1 MEPIFSMTGSA
12 NCIISS
18 DIAALNIDITSI
30 NGRFLELNFKMPDS
44 LRHLESK
51 LREAFQKH
59 LKRGKVDCYITLSH
73 NLKSTL
79 KVDKSALEQLSIAIK
94 TIEKSIGGISTNSLE
109 ILNYPG
115 IQVQDENVQSK
126 IDEFILNSL
135 ETAINKLVTA
145 RAHEGE
151 KLKLAIQSRL
161 ESIEKELLPV
171 EKALSELVSKEREK
185 IKAKIA
191 ELSIEIDPNRI
202 EQEVT
207 LAAQKADVRE
217 EYDRLKAHIKEVR
230 SILQTGGICGK
241 RLDFMMQEFNREAN
255 TLDSKASSLDISC
268 LTILLPSLA
277 IFFISFS
284 ILGKS
289 SSLITSSPKSIS

>member
-12 NCIISS
+12 NCIISI
-18 DIAALNIDITSI
+18 DLADLNIDITSV

-51 LREAFQKH
+51 LREAFQKK
-59 LKRGKVDCYITLSH
+59 LKRGKVDCYITLSQ

-79 KVDKSALEQLSIAIK
+79 KVNKSALEQLSIAIK
-94 TIEKSIGGISTNSLE
+94 TIEKGIGGISTNALE

-126 IDEFILNSL
+126 IDDFVLNSL
-135 ETAINKLVTA
+135 ETAISKLVTA

-171 EKALSELVSKEREK
+171 EKVLSELVFKEREK

-207 LAAQKADVRE
+207 LVAQKADVRE

-255 TLDSKASSLDISC
+255 TLASKASSLDITKVAVE
-268 LTILLPSLA
+268 L
-277 IFFISFS
+277 
-284 ILGKS
+284 KV
-289 SSLITSSPKSIS
+289 LIEQMREQVQNIE

>member
-59 LKRGKVDCYITLSH
+59 LKRGKVDCYITLSQ

-135 ETAINKLVTA
+135 ETAISKLVTA

-255 TLDSKASSLDISC
+255 TLASKASSLDITKVAVE
-268 LTILLPSLA
+268 L
-277 IFFISFS
+277 
-284 ILGKS
+284 KV
-289 SSLITSSPKSIS
+289 LIEQMREQVQNIE

>member
-12 NCIISS
+12 NCIISI
-18 DIAALNIDITSI
+18 DLADLNIDITSV

-51 LREAFQKH
+51 LREAFQKK
-59 LKRGKVDCYITLSH
+59 LKRGKVDCYITLSQ

-79 KVDKSALEQLSIAIK
+79 KVNKSALEQLSIAIK
-94 TIEKSIGGISTNSLE
+94 TIEKGIGGISTNALE

-126 IDEFILNSL
+126 IDDFVLNSL
-135 ETAINKLVTA
+135 ETAISKLVTA

-171 EKALSELVSKEREK
+171 EKALSELVFKEREK

-207 LAAQKADVRE
+207 LVAQKADVRE

-255 TLDSKASSLDISC
+255 TLASKASSLDITKVAVE
-268 LTILLPSLA
+268 L
-277 IFFISFS
+277 
-284 ILGKS
+284 KV
-289 SSLITSSPKSIS
+289 LIEQMRERVQNIE

>member
-12 NCIISS
+12 NCIISI
-18 DIAALNIDITSI
+18 DLADLNIDITSV

-51 LREAFQKH
+51 LREAFQKK
-59 LKRGKVDCYITLSH
+59 LKRGKVDCYITLSQ

-79 KVDKSALEQLSIAIK
+79 KVNKSALEQLSIAIK
-94 TIEKSIGGISTNSLE
+94 TIEKGIGGISTNALE

-126 IDEFILNSL
+126 IDDFVLNSL
-135 ETAINKLVTA
+135 ETAISKLVTA

-171 EKALSELVSKEREK
+171 EKALSELVFKEREK

-207 LAAQKADVRE
+207 LVAQKADVRE

-255 TLDSKASSLDISC
+255 TLASKASSLDITKVAVE
-268 LTILLPSLA
+268 LKVLIEQMREQVQ
-277 IFFISFS
+277 S
-284 ILGKS
+284 IE
-289 SSLITSSPKSIS
+289 

>member
-1 MEPIFSMTGSA
+1 MEPIFSMTGYA
-12 NCIISS
+12 NCIISI
-18 DIAALNIDITSI
+18 DLADLNIDITSV

-51 LREAFQKH
+51 LREAFQKK
-59 LKRGKVDCYITLSH
+59 LKRGKVDCYITLSQ

-79 KVDKSALEQLSIAIK
+79 KVNKSALEQLSIAIK
-94 TIEKSIGGISTNSLE
+94 TIEKGIGGISTNALE

-126 IDEFILNSL
+126 IDDFVLNSL
-135 ETAINKLVTA
+135 ETAISKLVTA

-171 EKALSELVSKEREK
+171 EKSLSELVFKEREK

-207 LAAQKADVRE
+207 LVAQKADVRE

-255 TLDSKASSLDISC
+255 TLASKASSLDITKVAVE
-268 LTILLPSLA
+268 L
-277 IFFISFS
+277 
-284 ILGKS
+284 KV
-289 SSLITSSPKSIS
+289 LIEQMREQVQNIE

>member
-135 ETAINKLVTA
+135 ETSINKLVTA

-207 LAAQKADVRE
+207 LAAQKTDVRE

-255 TLDSKASSLDISC
+255 TLASKASSLDITKVAVE
-268 LTILLPSLA
+268 L
-277 IFFISFS
+277 
-284 ILGKS
+284 KV
-289 SSLITSSPKSIS
+289 LIEQMREQVQNIE

>member
-12 NCIISS
+12 NCIISI
-18 DIAALNIDITSI
+18 DLADLNIDITSV

-115 IQVQDENVQSK
+115 IQIQDENVQSK

-135 ETAINKLVTA
+135 ETAISKLVTA

-255 TLDSKASSLDISC
+255 TLASKASSLDITKVAVE
-268 LTILLPSLA
+268 L
-277 IFFISFS
+277 
-284 ILGKS
+284 KV
-289 SSLITSSPKSIS
+289 LIEQMREQVQNIE

>member
-12 NCIISS
+12 ICIISI
-18 DIAALNIDITSI
+18 DLADLNIDITSV

-51 LREAFQKH
+51 LREAFQKK
-59 LKRGKVDCYITLSH
+59 LKRGKVDCYITLSQ

-79 KVDKSALEQLSIAIK
+79 KVNKSALEQLSIAIK
-94 TIEKSIGGISTNSLE
+94 TIEKGIGGISTNALE

-126 IDEFILNSL
+126 IDDFVLNSL
-135 ETAINKLVTA
+135 ETAISKLVTA

-171 EKALSELVSKEREK
+171 EKSLSELVFKEREK

-207 LAAQKADVRE
+207 LVAQKADVRE

-255 TLDSKASSLDISC
+255 TLASKASSLDITKVAVE
-268 LTILLPSLA
+268 L
-277 IFFISFS
+277 
-284 ILGKS
+284 KV
-289 SSLITSSPKSIS
+289 LIEQMREQVQNIE

>member
-12 NCIISS
+12 NCVISI
-18 DIAALNIDITSI
+18 DLADLNIDITSV

-51 LREAFQKH
+51 LREAFQKK
-59 LKRGKVDCYITLSH
+59 LKRGKVDCYITLSQ

-79 KVDKSALEQLSIAIK
+79 KVNKSALEQLSIAIK
-94 TIEKSIGGISTNSLE
+94 TIEKGIGGISTNALE

-126 IDEFILNSL
+126 IDDFVLNNL
-135 ETAINKLVTA
+135 ETAISKLVTA

-171 EKALSELVSKEREK
+171 EKALSELVFKEREK

-207 LAAQKADVRE
+207 LVAQKADVRE

-255 TLDSKASSLDISC
+255 TLASKASSLDITKVAVE
-268 LTILLPSLA
+268 L
-277 IFFISFS
+277 
-284 ILGKS
+284 KV
-289 SSLITSSPKSIS
+289 LIEQMREQVQNIE

>member
-51 LREAFQKH
+51 LREAFQKK
-59 LKRGKVDCYITLSH
+59 LKRGKVDCYITLSQ

-79 KVDKSALEQLSIAIK
+79 KVNKSALEQLSIAIK
-94 TIEKSIGGISTNSLE
+94 TIEKGIGGISTNALE

-126 IDEFILNSL
+126 IDDFVLNSL
-135 ETAINKLVTA
+135 ETAISKLVTA

-171 EKALSELVSKEREK
+171 EKSLSELVFKEREK

-207 LAAQKADVRE
+207 LVAQKADVRE

-255 TLDSKASSLDISC
+255 TLASKASSLDITKVAVE
-268 LTILLPSLA
+268 L
-277 IFFISFS
+277 
-284 ILGKS
+284 KV
-289 SSLITSSPKSIS
+289 LIEQMREQVQNIE

>member
-59 LKRGKVDCYITLSH
+59 LKRGKVDCYITLSQ

-230 SILQTGGICGK
+230 SILQTGGTCGK

-255 TLDSKASSLDISC
+255 TLASKASSLDITKVAVE
-268 LTILLPSLA
+268 L
-277 IFFISFS
+277 
-284 ILGKS
+284 KV
-289 SSLITSSPKSIS
+289 LIEQMREQVQNIE

>member
-51 LREAFQKH
+51 LREAFQKK
-59 LKRGKVDCYITLSH
+59 LKRGKVDCYITLSQ

-79 KVDKSALEQLSIAIK
+79 KVNKSALEQLSIAIK
-94 TIEKSIGGISTNSLE
+94 TIEKGIGGISTNALE

-126 IDEFILNSL
+126 IDDFVLNSL
-135 ETAINKLVTA
+135 ETAISKLVTA

-207 LAAQKADVRE
+207 LVAQKADVRE

-255 TLDSKASSLDISC
+255 TLASKASSLDITKVAVE
-268 LTILLPSLA
+268 L
-277 IFFISFS
+277 
-284 ILGKS
+284 KV
-289 SSLITSSPKSIS
+289 LIEQMREQVQNIE

>member
-51 LREAFQKH
+51 LREAFQKK
-59 LKRGKVDCYITLSH
+59 LKRGKVDCYITLSQ

-79 KVDKSALEQLSIAIK
+79 KVNKSALEQLSIAIK
-94 TIEKSIGGISTNSLE
+94 TIEKGIGGISTNALE

-126 IDEFILNSL
+126 IDDFVLNSL
-135 ETAINKLVTA
+135 ETAISKLVTA

-217 EYDRLKAHIKEVR
+217 EYDRLKAHIKELR

-255 TLDSKASSLDISC
+255 TLASKASSLDITKVAVE
-268 LTILLPSLA
+268 L
-277 IFFISFS
+277 
-284 ILGKS
+284 KV
-289 SSLITSSPKSIS
+289 LIEQMREQVQNIE

>member
-12 NCIISS
+12 NCIISI
-18 DIAALNIDITSI
+18 DLADLNIDITSV

-51 LREAFQKH
+51 LREAFQKK
-59 LKRGKVDCYITLSH
+59 LKRGKVDCYITLSQ

-79 KVDKSALEQLSIAIK
+79 KVNKSALEQLSIAIK
-94 TIEKSIGGISTNSLE
+94 TIEKGIGGISTNALE

-115 IQVQDENVQSK
+115 IQVQDENVKSK
-126 IDEFILNSL
+126 IDDFVLNSL
-135 ETAINKLVTA
+135 ETAISKLVTA

-171 EKALSELVSKEREK
+171 EKALSELVFKEREK

-207 LAAQKADVRE
+207 LVAQKADVRE

-255 TLDSKASSLDISC
+255 TLASKASSLDITKVAVE
-268 LTILLPSLA
+268 L
-277 IFFISFS
+277 
-284 ILGKS
+284 KV
-289 SSLITSSPKSIS
+289 LIEQMREQVQNIE

>member
-59 LKRGKVDCYITLSH
+59 LKRGKVDCYITLSQ

-135 ETAINKLVTA
+135 ETAISKLVTA

-151 KLKLAIQSRL
+151 RLKLAIQSRL

-255 TLDSKASSLDISC
+255 TLASKASSLDITKVAVE
-268 LTILLPSLA
+268 L
-277 IFFISFS
+277 
-284 ILGKS
+284 KV
-289 SSLITSSPKSIS
+289 LIEQMREQVQNIE

>member
-1 MEPIFSMTGSA
+1 MKPIFSMTGSA
-12 NCIISS
+12 NCIISI
-18 DIAALNIDITSI
+18 DLADLNIDITSV
-30 NGRFLELNFKMPDS
+30 NGRYLELNFKMPDS

-51 LREAFQKH
+51 LREAFQKK
-59 LKRGKVDCYITLSH
+59 LKRGKVDCYITLSQ

-79 KVDKSALEQLSIAIK
+79 KVNKSALEQLSIAIK
-94 TIEKSIGGISTNSLE
+94 TIEKDIGGISTNALE

-126 IDEFILNSL
+126 IDDFVLNSL
-135 ETAINKLVTA
+135 ETAISKLVTA

-161 ESIEKELLPV
+161 ESMEKELLPV
-171 EKALSELVSKEREK
+171 EKALSELVFKEREK

-207 LAAQKADVRE
+207 LVAQKADVRE

-255 TLDSKASSLDISC
+255 TLASKASSLDITKVAVE
-268 LTILLPSLA
+268 L
-277 IFFISFS
+277 
-284 ILGKS
+284 KV
-289 SSLITSSPKSIS
+289 LIEQMREQVQNIE

>member
-12 NCIISS
+12 NCIISI
-18 DIAALNIDITSI
+18 DLADLNIDITSV

-51 LREAFQKH
+51 LREAFQKK
-59 LKRGKVDCYITLSH
+59 LKRGKVDCYITLSQ

-79 KVDKSALEQLSIAIK
+79 KVNKSALEQLSIAIK
-94 TIEKSIGGISTNSLE
+94 TIEKGIGGISTNALE

-126 IDEFILNSL
+126 IDDFVLNSL
-135 ETAINKLVTA
+135 ETAISKLVTA

-171 EKALSELVSKEREK
+171 EKALSELVFKEREK

-207 LAAQKADVRE
+207 LVAQKADVRE

-255 TLDSKASSLDISC
+255 TLASKASSLDITKVAVA
-268 LTILLPSLA
+268 L
-277 IFFISFS
+277 
-284 ILGKS
+284 KV
-289 SSLITSSPKSIS
+289 LIEQMREQVQNIE

>member
-12 NCIISS
+12 NCIISI
-18 DIAALNIDITSI
+18 DLADLNIDITSV

-59 LKRGKVDCYITLSH
+59 LKRGKVDCYITLSQ

-79 KVDKSALEQLSIAIK
+79 KVNKSALEQLSIAIK
-94 TIEKSIGGISTNSLE
+94 TIEKGIGGISTNALE

-126 IDEFILNSL
+126 IDDFVLNSL
-135 ETAINKLVTA
+135 ETAISKLVTA

-171 EKALSELVSKEREK
+171 EKALSELVFKEREK

-207 LAAQKADVRE
+207 LVAQKADVRE
-217 EYDRLKAHIKEVR
+217 EYDRLKAHSKELR

-255 TLDSKASSLDISC
+255 TLASRASSLDITKVAVE
-268 LTILLPSLA
+268 L
-277 IFFISFS
+277 
-284 ILGKS
+284 KV
-289 SSLITSSPKSIS
+289 LIEQMREQVQNIE

>member
-12 NCIISS
+12 NCIISI
-18 DIAALNIDITSI
+18 DLADLNIDITSV

-51 LREAFQKH
+51 LREAFQKK
-59 LKRGKVDCYITLSH
+59 LKRGKVDCYITLSQ

-79 KVDKSALEQLSIAIK
+79 KVNKSALEQLSIAIK
-94 TIEKSIGGISTNSLE
+94 TIEKGIGGISTNALE

-126 IDEFILNSL
+126 IDDFVLNSL
-135 ETAINKLVTA
+135 ETAISKLVTA

-171 EKALSELVSKEREK
+171 EKALSELVFKEREK

-207 LAAQKADVRE
+207 LVAQKADVRE

-255 TLDSKASSLDISC
+255 TLASKASSLDITKVAVE
-268 LTILLPSLA
+268 LKVFL
-277 IFFISFS
+277 
-284 ILGKS
+284 
-289 SSLITSSPKSIS
+289 

>member
-12 NCIISS
+12 NCIISI
-18 DIAALNIDITSI
+18 DLADLNIDITSV

-51 LREAFQKH
+51 LREAFQKK
-59 LKRGKVDCYITLSH
+59 LKRGKVDCYITLSQ

-79 KVDKSALEQLSIAIK
+79 KVNKSALEQLSIAIK
-94 TIEKSIGGISTNSLE
+94 TIEKGIGGISTNALE

-126 IDEFILNSL
+126 IDDFVLNSL
-135 ETAINKLVTA
+135 ETAISKLVTA

-171 EKALSELVSKEREK
+171 EKALSELVFKEREK

-207 LAAQKADVRE
+207 LVAQKADVRE
-217 EYDRLKAHIKEVR
+217 EYDRLKAHIKEER

-255 TLDSKASSLDISC
+255 TLASKASSLDITKVAVE
-268 LTILLPSLA
+268 L
-277 IFFISFS
+277 
-284 ILGKS
+284 KV
-289 SSLITSSPKSIS
+289 LIEQMREQVQNIE

>member
-51 LREAFQKH
+51 LREAFQKK

-126 IDEFILNSL
+126 IDDFVLNSL
-135 ETAINKLVTA
+135 ETAISKLVTA

-207 LAAQKADVRE
+207 LVAQKADVRE

-255 TLDSKASSLDISC
+255 TLASKASSLDITKVAVE
-268 LTILLPSLA
+268 L
-277 IFFISFS
+277 
-284 ILGKS
+284 KV
-289 SSLITSSPKSIS
+289 LIEQMREQVQNIE

>member
-12 NCIISS
+12 NCIISI
-18 DIAALNIDITSI
+18 DLADLNIDITSV

-51 LREAFQKH
+51 LREAFQKK
-59 LKRGKVDCYITLSH
+59 LKRGKVDCYITLSQ

-79 KVDKSALEQLSIAIK
+79 KVNKSALEQLSIAIK
-94 TIEKSIGGISTNSLE
+94 TIEKGIGGISTNALE

-126 IDEFILNSL
+126 IDDFVLNSL
-135 ETAINKLVTA
+135 ETAISKLVTA

-171 EKALSELVSKEREK
+171 EKALSELLFKEREK

-191 ELSIEIDPNRI
+191 ELSIEIAPNRI

-207 LAAQKADVRE
+207 LVAQKADVRE

-255 TLDSKASSLDISC
+255 TLASKASSLDITKVAVE
-268 LTILLPSLA
+268 L
-277 IFFISFS
+277 
-284 ILGKS
+284 KV
-289 SSLITSSPKSIS
+289 LIEQMREQVQNIE

>member
-51 LREAFQKH
+51 LREAFQKK
-59 LKRGKVDCYITLSH
+59 LKRGKVDCYITLSQ

-79 KVDKSALEQLSIAIK
+79 KVNKSALEQLSIAIK
-94 TIEKSIGGISTNSLE
+94 TIEKGIGGISTNALE

-126 IDEFILNSL
+126 IDDFVLNSL
-135 ETAINKLVTA
+135 ETAISKLVTA

-255 TLDSKASSLDISC
+255 TLASKASSLDITKVAVE
-268 LTILLPSLA
+268 L
-277 IFFISFS
+277 
-284 ILGKS
+284 KV
-289 SSLITSSPKSIS
+289 LIEQMREQVQNIE

>member
-12 NCIISS
+12 NCIISI
-18 DIAALNIDITSI
+18 DLADLNIDITSV

-51 LREAFQKH
+51 LRKAFQKK
-59 LKRGKVDCYITLSH
+59 LKRGKVDCYITLSQ

-79 KVDKSALEQLSIAIK
+79 KVNKSALEQLSIAIK
-94 TIEKSIGGISTNSLE
+94 TIEKGIGGISTNALE

-126 IDEFILNSL
+126 IDDFVLNSL
-135 ETAINKLVTA
+135 ETAISKLVTA

-171 EKALSELVSKEREK
+171 EKALSELVFKEREK

-255 TLDSKASSLDISC
+255 TLASKASSLDITKVAVE
-268 LTILLPSLA
+268 L
-277 IFFISFS
+277 
-284 ILGKS
+284 KV
-289 SSLITSSPKSIS
+289 LIEQMREQVQNIE

>member
-1 MEPIFSMTGSA
+1 MKPIFSMTGSA
-12 NCIISS
+12 NCIISI
-18 DIAALNIDITSI
+18 DLADLNIDITSV
-30 NGRFLELNFKMPDS
+30 NGRYLELNFKMPDS

-51 LREAFQKH
+51 LREAFQKK
-59 LKRGKVDCYITLSH
+59 LKRGKVDCYITLSQ

-79 KVDKSALEQLSIAIK
+79 KVNKSALEQLSIAIK
-94 TIEKSIGGISTNSLE
+94 TIEKDIGGISTNALE

-126 IDEFILNSL
+126 IDDFVLNSL
-135 ETAINKLVTA
+135 ETAISKLVTA

-171 EKALSELVSKEREK
+171 EKALSELVFKEREK

-207 LAAQKADVRE
+207 LVAQKADVRE

-255 TLDSKASSLDISC
+255 TLASKASSLDITKVAVE
-268 LTILLPSLA
+268 L
-277 IFFISFS
+277 
-284 ILGKS
+284 KV
-289 SSLITSSPKSIS
+289 LIEQMREQVQNIE

>member
-18 DIAALNIDITSI
+18 DMADLNIDITSV

-59 LKRGKVDCYITLSH
+59 LKRGKVDCYITLSQ

-94 TIEKSIGGISTNSLE
+94 TIEKSISGISTNALE

-115 IQVQDENVQSK
+115 IQIQDENVQSK
-126 IDEFILNSL
+126 IDDFVLNSL
-135 ETAINKLVTA
+135 ETAIRKLVTA

-191 ELSIEIDPNRI
+191 ELSIEIDPSRI

-230 SILQTGGICGK
+230 AILQTGGICGK

-255 TLDSKASSLDISC
+255 TLASKASSLDITKVAVE
-268 LTILLPSLA
+268 L
-277 IFFISFS
+277 
-284 ILGKS
+284 KV
-289 SSLITSSPKSIS
+289 LIEQMREQVQNIE

>member
-18 DIAALNIDITSI
+18 DMADLNIDITSV

-59 LKRGKVDCYITLSH
+59 LKRGKVDCYITLSQ

-94 TIEKSIGGISTNSLE
+94 TIEKSISGISTNALE

-115 IQVQDENVQSK
+115 IQIQDENVQSK
-126 IDEFILNSL
+126 IDDFVLNSL
-135 ETAINKLVTA
+135 ESAISKLVTA

-161 ESIEKELLPV
+161 ENIEKELLPV

-191 ELSIEIDPNRI
+191 ELSIEIDPSRI

-230 SILQTGGICGK
+230 AILQTGGICGK

-255 TLDSKASSLDISC
+255 TLASKASSLDITKVAVE
-268 LTILLPSLA
+268 L
-277 IFFISFS
+277 
-284 ILGKS
+284 KV
-289 SSLITSSPKSIS
+289 LIEQMREQVQNIE

>member
-12 NCIISS
+12 NCIISN

-51 LREAFQKH
+51 LREAFQNH

-73 NLKSTL
+73 HLKSTL

-115 IQVQDENVQSK
+115 IQIQDENVQSK

-151 KLKLAIQSRL
+151 KLKLAIS
-161 ESIEKELLPV
+161 
-171 EKALSELVSKEREK
+171 
-185 IKAKIA
+185 
-191 ELSIEIDPNRI
+191 
-202 EQEVT
+202 
-207 LAAQKADVRE
+207 
-217 EYDRLKAHIKEVR
+217 Y
-230 SILQTGGICGK
+230 
-241 RLDFMMQEFNREAN
+241 
-255 TLDSKASSLDISC
+255 
-268 LTILLPSLA
+268 
-277 IFFISFS
+277 
-284 ILGKS
+284 
-289 SSLITSSPKSIS
+289 SISTRKYRKGTFTS

>member
-12 NCIISS
+12 NCIISI
-18 DIAALNIDITSI
+18 DLADLNIDITSV

-51 LREAFQKH
+51 LREAFQKN
-59 LKRGKVDCYITLSH
+59 LKRGKVDCYITLSQ

-79 KVDKSALEQLSIAIK
+79 KVNKSALEQLSIAIK
-94 TIEKSIGGISTNSLE
+94 TIEKGIGGISTNALE

-126 IDEFILNSL
+126 IDDFVLNSL
-135 ETAINKLVTA
+135 ETAISKLVTA

-171 EKALSELVSKEREK
+171 EKALSELVFKEREK

-207 LAAQKADVRE
+207 LVAQKSDVRE

-255 TLDSKASSLDISC
+255 TLASKASSLDITKVAVE
-268 LTILLPSLA
+268 L
-277 IFFISFS
+277 
-284 ILGKS
+284 KV
-289 SSLITSSPKSIS
+289 LIEQMREQVQNIE

>member
-12 NCIISS
+12 NCIISI
-18 DIAALNIDITSI
+18 DLADLNIDITSI

-51 LREAFQKH
+51 LREAFQKK
-59 LKRGKVDCYITLSH
+59 LKRGKVDCYITLSQ

-79 KVDKSALEQLSIAIK
+79 KVNKSALEQLSIAIK
-94 TIEKSIGGISTNSLE
+94 TIEKGIGGISTNALE

-126 IDEFILNSL
+126 IDEFILSSL
-135 ETAINKLVTA
+135 ETAISKLVTA

-171 EKALSELVSKEREK
+171 EKALSELVFKEREK

-207 LAAQKADVRE
+207 LVAQKADVRE

-255 TLDSKASSLDISC
+255 TLASKASSLDITKVAVE
-268 LTILLPSLA
+268 L
-277 IFFISFS
+277 
-284 ILGKS
+284 KV
-289 SSLITSSPKSIS
+289 LIEQMREQVQNIE